1 MSGNPSQNEFAI
13 SVAGNEDA
21 GAVCEILEEAAAWLR
36 DSGDELWRP
45 EDLVRDEI
53 ASDVSAGLYRKAV
66 AGDEIAGCYR
76 FQTEDPE
83 YWDDVPHD
91 DSGFIHRVAVKRQFA
106 GFGLAAAMIDAA
118 KKEARVLGKRYLR
131 LDCADRP
138 KLRAVYERQGFR
150 FHSMKSRDPY
160 TVARYEFEL

>member
-1 MSGNPSQNEFAI
+1 MNVPRPQYDFSI
-13 SVAGNEDA
+13 STACGEDYVAVA
-21 GAVCEILEEAAAWLR
+21 EILEEAATWLR
-36 DSGDELWRP
+36 QNGEELWRP
-45 EDLVRDEI
+45 EDLRRDGI
-53 ASDVSAGLYRKAV
+53 ASDVSAGIYRKAV
-66 AGDEIAGCYR
+66 TGGELAGCYR

-83 YWDDVPHD
+83 YWDDVPHR
-91 DSGFIHRVAVKRQFA
+91 DSAFIHRVAVRRRFA
-106 GFGLAAAMIDAA
+106 GCGLAAMMIDAA
-118 KKEARVLGKRYLR
+118 KDEARALGKRFLR